1 MKTIRIRFEQNPA
14 LDNIEVLIR
23 AAEEDP
29 QILAMIRHLSDTS
42 LESIPVYDRNEVQR
56 MIPVKE
62 IVSINANGKL
72 INVVTDNDNFYLRQ
86 PLKNLECTLDERR
99 FVRISRYEI
108 VNISKVT
115 GYDFTI
121 AGTLRLEL
129 AGGMETW
136 ASRRCIPQIRKRLL
150 GKE

>member
-1 MKTIRIRFEQNPA
+1 MKNVRIQFEQNPS
-14 LDNIEVLIR
+14 LEDIEVLIR
-23 AAEEDP
+23 AAEKDP
-29 QILAMIRHLSDTS
+29 QVLAMIRSLSDAS
-42 LESIPVYDRNEVQR
+42 SESVPVYDRNEVLR
-56 MIPVKE
+56 MIPAGE
-62 IVSINANGKL
+62 IVSINANGKTV
-72 INVVTDNDNFYLRQ
+72 NVLTEEDSFYSRQ
-86 PLKNLECTLDERR
+86 PLKNLENSLDERR

-121 AGTLRLEL
+121 AGTLRLDL

>member
-1 MKTIRIRFEQNPA
+1 
-14 LDNIEVLIR
+14 
-23 AAEEDP
+23 
-29 QILAMIRHLSDTS
+29 
-42 LESIPVYDRNEVQR
+42 